1 MQIDKRAA
9 LMEQTAPELTSELH
23 IPPQLV
29 NILFALLAT
38 LALLLCE
45 GMTDPEQSQVRAL
58 SLLLLALCALGLALS
73 RWRQVLGRWV
83 TVLSPLLVI
92 APAHLWMG
100 DTGLL
105 VLAAIPVGLAIALIT
120 PSAATGIALGET
132 GLLILAYRFGTVD
145 AETLI
150 VALGAL
156 WSMLGLCYAVYRPMH
171 QYAHYAWTYY
181 RQAQDLVEE
190 SRDRRAELRQAL
202 DDLTHANR
210 QIALANDKTASMRII
225 AEEAQKTKASF
236 VAKVSHE
243 FRTPL
248 NMIIGLTDLLV
259 ETPEVYGDQLPT
271 PLLEDLKIVHRNCE
285 HLSSMVNDVL
295 DLSQAEAGRLTLHR
309 EMVDLAE
316 VIDSALVVVQPLL
329 HKKGLDLQVHS
340 SSDLPE
346 VHCDRTRIRQVILNL
361 VSNAARFTEQGG
373 ITVRAQEQGNQVV
386 VSVSDTGPGIAE
398 QDAERIF
405 EPFCQAGRYPWRE
418 TGGSGLGLSIS
429 KQFVELHH
437 GQIWLESQVGIGTTF
452 FFDLPI
458 SEPIEPV
465 ARPERWISEDWIWRQ
480 RSTRAELPDAHYRP
494 RIVVCDPAA
503 SLRHTCQ
510 RYAEDAEFVEVPS
523 PAYILPAL
531 EECPAHAIVLNG
543 NSQEQMNTL
552 VGETLGTVSD
562 TPIIGCAVPP
572 QLERALD
579 AGAQGYLIKPVTRS
593 DLEQAIAQLEMPVQR
608 VLVVDDSP
616 DVLQLFTR
624 MLLTIDETI
633 EVHTASD
640 GEQAIVELESDPP
653 DLLLL
658 DIVMP
663 HMDGW
668 QVLAQKNQDPR
679 FREIP
684 VIFLSAQDPA
694 EQPLENKALLATIGG
709 GLSLSKT
716 LRCAM
721 ALSSLMLE
729 PD

>member
-1 MQIDKRAA
+1 MD
-9 LMEQTAPELTSELH
+9 QTAPELTSELH

-29 NILFALLAT
+29 NALLALLAT

-45 GMTDPEQSQVRAL
+45 GMSDPAQSQMRVL
-58 SLLLLALCALGLALS
+58 SLLLLALSVLGWALS
-73 RWRQVLGRWV
+73 SWSQRVGRWA
-83 TVLSPLLVI
+83 TVLTPLLVI
-92 APAHLWMG
+92 TLAHVWLG
-100 DTGLL
+100 DQS
-105 VLAAIPVGLAIALIT
+105 VLAGAAIPVGLAIALIT
-120 PSAATGIALGET
+120 PAAATGIAVGQT
-132 GLLILAYRFGTVD
+132 GLLLLAYWSGSVD

-156 WSMLGLCYAVYRPMH
+156 WSTLGLTYAVYRPMH

-225 AEEAQKTKASF
+225 AEEAQKTKAAF

-248 NMIIGLTDLLV
+248 NMIIGLTDLLI

-309 EMVDLAE
+309 ERVDLAE
-316 VIDSALVVVQPLL
+316 VIDSALIVVQPLL
-329 HKKGLDLQVHS
+329 HKKGLALTVQS
-340 SSDLPE
+340 APELPK

-373 ITVRAQEQGNQVV
+373 ITVRTQQQGNRIVV
-386 VSVSDTGPGIAE
+386 RVADTGPGIAE
-398 QDAERIF
+398 EDAERIF
-405 EPFCQAGRYPWRE
+405 EPFCQAGRHPWRE

-437 GQIWLESQVGIGTTF
+437 GQIWLESQVGTGTTF

-480 RSTRAELPDAHYRP
+480 RTTRAELPDAHYRP
-494 RIVVCDPAA
+494 RIIVCDPAA

-523 PAYILPAL
+523 PAHILPAL

-543 NSQEQMNTL
+543 SSQEQMNDL
-552 VGETLGTVSD
+552 VNETRGAVPD
-562 TPIIGCAVPP
+562 TPVIGCAVPP

-579 AGAQGYLIKPVTRS
+579 AGAEGYLIKPVTRK
-593 DLEQAIAQLEMPVQR
+593 DLEHAIKKLETPVQK
-608 VLVVDDSP
+608 VLAVDDSP

-624 MLLTIDETI
+624 MLLTIDEAI
-633 EVHTASD
+633 EVHTAAH
-640 GEQAIVELESDPP
+640 GEQAIFELRSDPP

-663 HMDGW
+663 QMDGW

-679 FREIP
+679 LREVP

-694 EQPLENKALLATIGG
+694 EQPIENKALLAAMGEGI
-709 GLSLSKT
+709 SLSKT
-716 LRCAM
+716 LRCAL